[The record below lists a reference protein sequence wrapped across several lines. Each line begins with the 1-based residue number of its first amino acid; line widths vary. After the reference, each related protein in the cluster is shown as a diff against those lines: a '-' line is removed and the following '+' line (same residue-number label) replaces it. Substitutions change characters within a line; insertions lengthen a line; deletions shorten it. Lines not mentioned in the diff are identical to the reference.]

1 MIQVNINKK
10 EQNIQSVNDMP
21 TGSVFLRESD
31 AFILGDEQDRDGDYW
46 ATRLKD
52 GIMIPIPRN
61 EKYLVV
67 SGVTMEVIV

>member
-1 MIQVNINKK
+1 MIQVDIKKK
-10 EQNIQSVNDMP
+10 EENFQSVNDMD
-21 TGSVFLRESD
+21 TGSVFIRESD

-52 GIMIPIPRN
+52 GIMVPIPRY

-67 SGVTMEVIV
+67 SSVNLEVIL